1 MPLLALV
8 LALLLFVSPQAGR
21 AQQNAVVLE
30 LYTSQGCSSCPPA
43 DALLPKLADMP
54 GVIALALH
62 LDYWDYLGWK
72 DSFGNVQYTKRQKA
86 YAKALH
92 HRPLY
97 TPQAVI
103 QGQDIIVGHQEPQ
116 IVKALNAYM
125 SEPSPVRLDIDRG
138 AGGILSIRA
147 TSRDGAALPG
157 PFDVQLVQF
166 LESEGVDIEGGEN
179 AGRNMTYTNIVTD
192 WRTVAH
198 WDGLTP
204 LDLEITDLAPDQ
216 PVAVIVQEAGTGP
229 VVTAAELH

>member
-62 LDYWDYLGWK
+62 VDYWDYLGWK

>member
-62 LDYWDYLGWK
+62 VDYWDYLGWK

-166 LESEGVDIEGGEN
+166 LESAGVDIEGGEN